1 MRAHP
6 RIWLGGCSL
15 LLLSSL
21 AITQL
26 SPLLLPQVHETYE
39 QSERAVQDGQYHMAL
54 ALMKGTLYSDG
65 VTIGIEGDHAE
76 RTAIVREAAQGW
88 NQALEGD
95 SPIRLVSMREN
106 PQVIVKWVPQ
116 VPAEGSHTLGLIKMR
131 KEFRWN
137 TTRHEVGIKGT
148 IYVATQPPGSPL
160 SRSEQVDVV
169 MHELGH
175 LLGLD
180 DCGDLGPLMG
190 PLERGKPVGAPT
202 PAEVAAV
209 TGLRRMVRDKL
220 SLVNL
225 QLSRQTTTAG
235 RRQLPQ
241 EHRQTSPHDH
251 GKIAVVE
258 SQAK

>member
-1 MRAHP
+1 M
-6 RIWLGGCSL
+6 L
-15 LLLSSL
+15 LL
-21 AITQL
+21 AAVANTQL
-26 SPLLLPQVHETYE
+26 SPLLLPQVHETMG
-39 QSERAVQDGQYHMAL
+39 QSERAVQDGQYQMAL

-65 VTIGIEGDHAE
+65 VTIGIEGDHAD
-76 RTAIVREAAQGW
+76 RTGIVREAAQGW

-106 PQVIVKWVPQ
+106 PQVIVKWVAQ

-202 PAEVAAV
+202 ANEVAAV
-209 TGLRRMVRDKL
+209 TSLRRMVRDKL

-235 RRQLPQ
+235 RRQVPY
-241 EHRQTSPHDH
+241 EHRYGSPPGNGKTS
-251 GKIAVVE
+251 VVE
-258 SQAK
+258 SQAR

>member
-26 SPLLLPQVHETYE
+26 SPLLLPQVHETVS
-39 QSERAVQDGQYHMAL
+39 QSERAVEEGQYQMAL

-65 VTIGIEGDHAE
+65 VTIGVEGDHTD
-76 RTAIVREAAQGW
+76 RSDIVREAAQGW
-88 NQALEGD
+88 NKALEGD
-95 SPIRLVSMREN
+95 SPIRFVSMREN

-202 PAEVAAV
+202 PDEVAAV

-225 QLSRQTTTAG
+225 QLSRQSITAG
-235 RRQLPQ
+235 RRQTPH
-241 EHRQTSPHDH
+241 EHRQASPQDH